1 MTIRSL
7 AEDTASKASAAL
19 KAPLSESE
27 REAVT
32 RVIEAAIVEA
42 VRLTTAECRDAA
54 ARCAD
59 EDRLKKRIVIEI
71 NKSATAQFP
80 DMGSTR

>member
-7 AEDTASKASAAL
+7 AEEAAGKAGAAL
-19 KAPLSESE
+19 ATPLSQPEQE
-27 REAVT
+27 KIILVIEEAITEAVK
-32 RVIEAAIVEA
+32 
-42 VRLTTAECRDAA
+42 LTMQECRDAA
-54 ARCAD
+54 VRCAEQD
-59 EDRLKKRIVIEI
+59 QLKKKMVIEI

>member
-7 AEDTASKASAAL
+7 ALEATEQASAAIG
-19 KAPLSESE
+19 PTLSDSE

-32 RVIEAAIVEA
+32 KVIEDAITEA
-42 VRLTTAECRDAA
+42 VRRTMVECQDAA

-59 EDRLKKRIVIEI
+59 EDQLKKKIIIEI